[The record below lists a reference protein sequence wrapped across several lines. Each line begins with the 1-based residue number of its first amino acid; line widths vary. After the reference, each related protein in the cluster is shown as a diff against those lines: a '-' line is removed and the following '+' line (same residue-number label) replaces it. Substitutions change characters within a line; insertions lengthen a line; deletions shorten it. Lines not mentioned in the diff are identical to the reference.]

1 MAYGLNKKS
10 DKEIFVLIFDL
21 GGGTFDVS
29 LISIYNG
36 SFEVRATNGDTH
48 LGGEDFTN
56 KILSYCVS
64 EIFKKTGKDISDNPR
79 ALSKLRSQCE
89 NAKIMLSASTKVNI
103 DCYGLADGC
112 DINIEL
118 SRAKFDNLCD
128 EVFKKCMA
136 PIEQVLKDS

>member
-1 MAYGLNKKS
+1 MAYGLNKKT

-29 LISIYNG
+29 LLSIYNG

-56 KILSYCVS
+56 KIISHCVS
-64 EIFKKTGKDISDNPR
+64 EIFKKTKRDISDNPR

-89 NAKIMLSASTKVNI
+89 NAKIMLSASNKVNI

-112 DINIEL
+112 DVNIEL
-118 SRAKFDNLCD
+118 TRAKFDNLCAD
-128 EVFKKCMA
+128 VFQRCMG
-136 PIEQVLKDS
+136 PIEMVL

>member
-29 LISIYNG
+29 LLSIYNG

-56 KILSYCVS
+56 KILGYCIT
-64 EIFKKTGKDISDNPR
+64 EILKKTSKDISDNPR
-79 ALSKLRSQCE
+79 ALSKLRS
-89 NAKIMLSASTKVNI
+89 
-103 DCYGLADGC
+103 
-112 DINIEL
+112 
-118 SRAKFDNLCD
+118 
-128 EVFKKCMA
+128 
-136 PIEQVLKDS
+136 